1 MFSRNVFVVLF
12 IGVIFCELLITNV
25 HAGEKDQKK
34 VHAKQPAQKGAKQ
47 PAQKGAKPNYKDSM
61 GNYNYN
67 NLDFIVS
74 KPNEIKGKDA
84 AQKKKKSNGWS
95 DDELEALLQ
104 KSLDS
109 MRDI

>member
-25 HAGEKDQKK
+25 HAGGKDQKK
-34 VHAKQPAQKGAKQ
+34 VHAKQ